1 MGENFESAVDG
12 AGRGRNGG
20 RMSATFLHH
29 DRPLLTTMIQT
40 EETQKAIKTIHKAI
54 EEGTDAFGLQT
65 CRLKPEYR
73 TEAVYRSIFAEM
85 QDKPV
90 YVINYRLGSNEGKSD
105 DELARGMITLANA
118 GATLID
124 VMGDLFCKTPGELTT
139 DAAAVE
145 KQKRLIDTLHE
156 LGAEVPYLFL
166 SGGECH
172 LHRMI
177 GPMLGCCMYLCVQ
190 EHDELS
196 TKSQPL
202 LHKVKAVLDHF

>member
-1 MGENFESAVDG
+1 
-12 AGRGRNGG
+12 
-20 RMSATFLHH
+20 
-29 DRPLLTTMIQT
+29 MIQT

-90 YVINYRLGSNEGKSD
+90 YVTNYRLGSNEGKSD

-156 LGAEVPYLFL
+156 LGAEGAVSVPL
-166 SGGECH
+166 GR
-172 LHRMI
+172 RM
-177 GPMLGCCMYLCVQ
+177 PPAPDDRADARMLYVSVRTG
-190 EHDELS
+190 
-196 TKSQPL
+196 
-202 LHKVKAVLDHF
+202 A